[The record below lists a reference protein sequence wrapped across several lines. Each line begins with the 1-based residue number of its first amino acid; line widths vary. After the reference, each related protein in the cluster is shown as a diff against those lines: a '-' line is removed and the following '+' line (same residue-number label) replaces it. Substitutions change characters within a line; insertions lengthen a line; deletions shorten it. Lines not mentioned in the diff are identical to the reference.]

1 MPSAKSTAPKTP
13 TKAAKAPKTAK
24 AAGKAAA
31 KTTGKA
37 AAKTTGKAAKA
48 TAAKATAK
56 VAAPAPPQN
65 AVVAAAPDVTPDP
78 AVVALEALTAAFAAA
93 HQRSQQLSAAVS
105 ANRAELRALEKSTI
119 REVKAAYKAAAR
131 SKRKQ
136 GNRSPSGF
144 VKPTAISNELAKF
157 LGKDTGTEMARTE
170 VTRELNAYIRK
181 HNLQDKD
188 NGRKIN
194 ADASLRGLLHLGKN
208 DELTYFNLQKYMSP
222 HFAKSKPAA
231 ASASSAD

>member
-1 MPSAKSTAPKTP
+1 MPSAKTTAPKTAA
-13 TKAAKAPKTAK
+13 KAAKATK
-24 AAGKAAA
+24 APKAAA
-31 KTTGKA
+31 KT
-37 AAKTTGKAAKA
+37 AAKTASKGTKVKAAKA
-48 TAAKATAK
+48 
-56 VAAPAPPQN
+56 AAPSPPQN
-65 AVVAAAPDVTPDP
+65 TVVAAAPDVTPDP
-78 AVVALEALTAAFAAA
+78 AVAALEALTAAFAAA

-157 LGKDTGTEMARTE
+157 LGKDAGTEMARTE

-222 HFAKSKPAA
+222 HFAKSKPAT
-231 ASASSAD
+231 SASSAD